1 MLAGVKRGDMSINI
15 VGHFDRPYP
24 IVCLFSCCLS

>member
-1 MLAGVKRGDMSINI
+1 MSINI